1 MWKRAHVRLT
11 RLCLPFG
18 VYLAIMGLFQGCP
31 PPPIAPPPSIVGKYK
46 GTYCYKEDDH
56 NSQTP
61 DVDTCQFVKVTFTA
75 DSWLMY
81 LDEVKTAATDRI
93 ACDCNGD
100 YTLENGV
107 QMVLIDS
114 NSTNKVCTYS
124 WLPSGSFLLVQ
135 NQPDTLCRIL
145 LQQVT
150 SDAIRK
156 LGVYKAFCLHPA
168 SF

>member
-1 MWKRAHVRLT
+1 MRRIWTL
-11 RLCLPFG
+11 
-18 VYLAIMGLFQGCP
+18 
-31 PPPIAPPPSIVGKYK
+31 IALVVALSIILVWAASCRKDIYVEPPPSIMNKYK
-46 GTYCYKEDDH
+46 GTYCYREDDH
-56 NSQTP
+56 NPTTV
-61 DVDTCQFVKVTFTA
+61 DIDTCQFVKVTFTA

-81 LDEVKTAATDRI
+81 LDENKTAPADRM

-124 WLPSGSFLLVQ
+124 WLPSGSFLLIQ
-135 NQPDTLCRIL
+135 SETDTLCPVL
-145 LQQVT
+145 LQQVMN
-150 SDAIRK
+150 DPIRNLEVFK
-156 LGVYKAFCLHPA
+156 TLCLKVA